1 MEQSVLKGRI
11 HSMES
16 FGTVDG
22 PGIRFV
28 TFLQGCPMR
37 CLFCHNPDTWDLQA
51 PVQYELTPQQL
62 LDEVL
67 RYKNFIKSGGVTMT
81 GGEPLVQADFVRSF
95 FALCKAEGLH
105 TAIDTSGVIFSD
117 KAKAVYELA
126 DLVLL
131 DIKTTD
137 ADLHKRLTA
146 HSLDNNQLTLQYLQ
160 QQGKPVWIRHVVT
173 PTINDDDEHLS
184 SVAEYL
190 SGFSVI
196 EQVEIL
202 PYHTMGKYKYE
213 NLGIEYP
220 LSHLTDL
227 PQATTQH
234 ALSIFRDKL
243 KCRVLA

>member
-1 MEQSVLKGRI
+1 MSERKGRI

-28 TFLQGCPMR
+28 VFMQGCPMR
-37 CLFCHNPDTWDLQA
+37 CLFCHNPDTWDPQA
-51 PVQYELTPQQL
+51 PVQYELTTKEL
-62 LDEVL
+62 VDEVL
-67 RYKNFIKSGGVTMT
+67 RYKNFIKSGGVTVT
-81 GGEPLVQADFVRSF
+81 GGEPLVQADFVREF
-95 FALCKAEGLH
+95 FMLCKAEGLH

-117 KAKAVYELA
+117 KAKSVYEVV

-137 ADLHKRLTA
+137 PQLHKRLTG
-146 HSLDNNQLTLQYLQ
+146 HDIENNRQTLEYLQ

-173 PTINDDDEHLS
+173 PTINDDDEHLLH
-184 SVAEYL
+184 VAEYL
-190 SGFSVI
+190 SKFSVI

-213 NLGIEYP
+213 NLGIDYP
-220 LSHLTDL
+220 LANLADL
-227 PQATTQH
+227 PIQTTKH
-234 ALSIFRDKL
+234 AVELMREKL
-243 KCRVLA
+243 KCKVLA